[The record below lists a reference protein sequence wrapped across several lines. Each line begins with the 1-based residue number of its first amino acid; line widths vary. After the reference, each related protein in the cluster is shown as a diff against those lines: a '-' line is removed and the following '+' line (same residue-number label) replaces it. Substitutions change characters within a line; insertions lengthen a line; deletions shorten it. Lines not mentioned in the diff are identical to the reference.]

1 MLSVTNEYKR
11 QLIAGN
17 RNWKIKVPVFLASN
31 QTQTPDFTLTNS
43 EIWEQ
48 GIVIDQA
55 TSDDSSFDIGSAI
68 IGSLKVVINNIRGN
82 FSQYDF
88 YDAKLTLWLG
98 VEGDVDEHDEQVYYR
113 IGFYSVDTP
122 SYNGSLITLDC
133 LDNMTWFDVPFEDVT
148 GITYPTTAGALVGA
162 ICSHVG
168 VTLGDATF
176 PNYTTQISVAPTE
189 QLNCREVLQYVAQ
202 MCCCYCKI
210 NRAGQ
215 LILAWYDKSAIIG
228 QEGYDGGTY
237 STDTTP
243 YSDGDSLDGGTFAYN
258 DGDDADGGD
267 FSYFDGA
274 FLGHNFE
281 IEVSTDD
288 IVVTGCRVFNNTS
301 EEDSYDELVVDSELE
316 QDHERYVLV
325 IENNPFIT
333 ASNASAIATQ
343 VADTLA
349 GLPIRAYTATS
360 LADFSYETGDPV
372 DIRDFRGNDFY
383 TWITHFTFTTNNS
396 EQFSCGAQSL
406 KKARE
411 TRYSD
416 SIKTLA
422 EANANASAQ
431 LSDYDNAVK
440 AMNELA
446 QNAIGYNKYQ
456 YVISGATVTWLYSG
470 SQITTTDP
478 ANPKF
483 PNSTTVFKITGDGVF
498 ISHDGGN
505 TYDSGYDANSGT
517 AILSLIYAVGLNAD
531 WINTG
536 TLKVG
541 GSSGNVNGKIEVYD
555 SSDNLL
561 GRWSK
566 DGVEINSSYTY
577 TEQGVTY
584 NRGMTIKDGHIEYKK
599 SISSYPEASI
609 EMETWGVNQPTNLTE
624 YATGY
629 VAIYS
634 GYEKTSGGYST
645 AATLSMYGNDSVYAG
660 MVDLFSIGDIRLDGK
675 SIQLKSDP
683 NRNVILDTHGDLI
696 INASTDSTDN
706 WYSGS
711 TGSVLTALHENLSQ
725 SLSRVCTGLSINFNT
740 QSATW
745 WESDVSIYT
754 YSASTTNVKK
764 GIVC

>member
-1 MLSVTNEYKR
+1 MIPVSEEYKR
-11 QLIAGN
+11 QLNAGN
-17 RNWKIKVPVFLASN
+17 RNYAIKVELTLADETELELKN
-31 QTQTPDFTLTNS
+31 AQ
-43 EIWEQ
+43 IWDN

-98 VEGDVDEHDEQVYYR
+98 VDGDLDEYDQQVYYR

-168 VTLGDATF
+168 VTLGDAAF
-176 PNYTTQISVAPTE
+176 PNYTTQIPVAPTE

-288 IVVTGCRVFNNTS
+288 IVVTGCRVVNNTS

-360 LADFSYETGDPV
+360 LSDFSYETGDPV

-541 GSSGNVNGKIEVYD
+541 GSSGNVNGKIEVFD
-555 SSDNLL
+555 SYNTLL

-566 DGVEINSSYTY
+566 DGILINSGTFETKKVY
-577 TEQGVTY
+577 TESGVTY
-584 NRGMTIKDGHIEYKK
+584 QKGVRISDGGISFIPPTGSSTFADITMSSDLNSGRATTLIHSDGTIILESANSTIDFRG
-599 SISSYPEASI
+599 
-609 EMETWGVNQPTNLTE
+609 
-624 YATGY
+624 TGLEWFH
-629 VAIYS
+629 YS
-634 GYEKTSGGYST
+634 GTPY
-645 AATLSMYGNDSVYAG
+645 
-660 MVDLFSIGDIRLDGK
+660 DGQLVN
-675 SIQLKSDP
+675 SIQE
-683 NRNVILDTHGDLI
+683 T
-696 INASTDSTDN
+696 
-706 WYSGS
+706 
-711 TGSVLTALHENLSQ
+711 
-725 SLSRVCTGLSINFNT
+725 
-740 QSATW
+740 
-745 WESDVSIYT
+745 
-754 YSASTTNVKK
+754 STTISAVTDLVINWDSQYASWNNVTYTVSGLIDYYNSKTVYK
-764 GIVC
+764 GLVFV